1 MASSFNVNQ
10 FRANF
15 TGDGARPNLFLVQ
28 IPVIPYYNNSL
39 SQAGAV
45 QNITGT
51 SASGAPTGAGGNN
64 SLVSFMAKSA
74 QLPGS
79 TLGTVSVPY
88 FGREIKLPGN
98 RTFADWTI
106 TIINDENFAIRS
118 AFEGWMN
125 GINNHVNNVRD
136 SSALN
141 PSSYTVN
148 ASVTQYDKTGYPIGS
163 SPMTGQSAG
172 RFNGGTYNFVG
183 MFPIDISPISL
194 DWGSNDTIEEFDVT
208 FAYQYW
214 TNTASTDA

>member
-1 MASSFNVNQ
+1 MTSSFNVNQ

-51 SASGAPTGAGGNN
+51 SAAGAPTGAGGSN

-79 TLGTVSVPY
+79 TLGTVSIPY

-118 AFEGWMN
+118 AMEGWMN
-125 GINNHVNNVRD
+125 GINNHVANVRD
-136 SSALN
+136 PNALTPN
-141 PSSYTVN
+141 SYTVN
-148 ASVTQYDKTGYPIGS
+148 AAVTQYDKTGNPIGS
-163 SPMTGQSAG
+163 SSLTGQSSG
-172 RFNGGTYNFVG
+172 KFNGGTYNFVG

-194 DWGSNDTIEEFDVT
+194 DWGSNDTVEEFDVT